1 VIDYGI
7 ENEKVR
13 ERAEEFRM
21 GERIESGHLPVE
33 ISIEKT
39 NHEEKGKERAKEKQR
54 KVTIKIWD
62 GQGVEEDRRRQKKSD
77 VKSKV

>member
-39 NHEEKGKERAKEKQR
+39 NHEEKGKEER
-54 KVTIKIWD
+54 KRSR
-62 GQGVEEDRRRQKKSD
+62 GR
-77 VKSKV
+77 